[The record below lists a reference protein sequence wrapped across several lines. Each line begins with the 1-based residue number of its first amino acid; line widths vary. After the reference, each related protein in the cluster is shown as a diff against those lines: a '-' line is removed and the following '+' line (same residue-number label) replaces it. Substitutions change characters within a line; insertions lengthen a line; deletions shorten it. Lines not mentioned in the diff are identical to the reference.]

1 MVKKNAGKLRSIG
14 TIWKRS
20 KTDIIYDGVI
30 FTILTILFV
39 LVAYPL
45 YFVIIASIS
54 DPIAVTGGDVV
65 FFPVGFTFDGYMEVF
80 EHDEVMRG
88 FVNSLIIT
96 VVGVMVN
103 LLITIPTS
111 YALSRTDFKS
121 GKYILFFYM
130 ITMFVS
136 GGMMPTYLIVRD
148 THLLGTWWA
157 LIIPGAIS
165 VFNMIVART
174 FFKTNISKELLE
186 AARLDGCGN
195 TRFFVHIALP
205 LSSAIIAILVL
216 YYGIGHWNSYF
227 SALLY
232 LNEREL
238 WPLQLVLRNILVLN
252 SMNTVQQVMSEA
264 ALAEKERLDALADMM
279 KYSLIIVSSI
289 PVLILYPFIQKHFV
303 AGVTIGSVKG

>member
-1 MVKKNAGKLRSIG
+1 MVKKIG
-14 TIWKRS
+14 NLQSLSKIWKRS
-20 KTDIIYDGVI
+20 KSDLIYDGVI
-30 FTILTILFV
+30 FVILTILFV
-39 LVAYPL
+39 IVAYPL

-54 DPIAVTGGDVV
+54 DPIAVTGGEVV

-103 LLITIPTS
+103 LFITIPTS
-111 YALSRTDFKS
+111 YALSRTDFKG

-148 THLLGTWWA
+148 TNLLGTWWS

-252 SMNTVQQVMSEA
+252 SMSTVQEVMSEA

-279 KYSLIIVSSI
+279 KYSLIVVSSI